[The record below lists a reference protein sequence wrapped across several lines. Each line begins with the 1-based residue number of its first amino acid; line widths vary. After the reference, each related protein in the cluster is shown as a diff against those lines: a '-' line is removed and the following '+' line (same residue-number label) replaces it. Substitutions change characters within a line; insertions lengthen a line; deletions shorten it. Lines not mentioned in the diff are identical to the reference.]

1 MQLLKYYLGLIL
13 MFLFFSCSEE
23 DFVPNANIVGLG
35 GDDVVQTEVDDWIYE
50 NLIQT
55 YNIDV
60 KYKWDQS
67 ELDLNRTLVPIKEDL
82 VVPVM
87 RMIKKVWINP
97 YETLAGSAF
106 VRQLAPK
113 RYVLVGSP
121 RYNSS
126 GTITVGEAEGGKKI
140 TIFRLNWFSET
151 DKELIQEIM
160 KTVHHEFGHTMHQ
173 TIMYPIEFK
182 SLTAAGYN
190 TSWENTNDEE
200 AIKLG
205 FISKYARSGPDEDFV
220 EIISRIA
227 VYGPE
232 WYEARVATA
241 AAIYADPAQNVGM
254 TYDPAEMFR
263 QKETIVINYLKDVW
277 NIDFYDHDG
286 EKGLVSLV
294 QDAINEVIAE
304 GTDNK

>member
-1 MQLLKYYLGLIL
+1 MKSLKYYLSFVL
-13 MFLFFSCSEE
+13 MIFFFSCSEE
-23 DFVPNANIVGLG
+23 DFVPNENILGLG
-35 GDDVVQTEVDDWIYE
+35 GDDTAQTEVDNWIYE
-50 NLIQT
+50 NMIQP

-87 RMIKKVWINP
+87 KMIKKVWIDP
-97 YETLAGSAF
+97 YETLVGGTF

-121 RYNSS
+121 RYNSN

-151 DKELIQEIM
+151 DKDLIQEIM

-173 TIMYPIEFK
+173 TIMYPTEFK

-190 TSWENTNDEE
+190 SSWENTVDEE

-205 FISKYARSGPDEDFV
+205 FISRYARSGPDEDFV
-220 EIISRIA
+220 EMISRIA
-227 VYGPE
+227 VYGTE
-232 WYEARVATA
+232 WYEARVAA
-241 AAIYADPAQNVGM
+241 AAAMYADPTKNVGM

-263 QKETIVINYLKDVW
+263 QKETMVINYLKEIW
-277 NIDFYDHDG
+277 NIDFYDRDG
-286 EKGLVSLV
+286 KKGLVSLV
-294 QDAINEVIAE
+294 QDAINEVVSE
-304 GTDNK
+304 GIDN

>member
-1 MQLLKYYLGLIL
+1 MQLLKYYFGLIL
-13 MFLFFSCSEE
+13 IAFFFSCSEE
-23 DFVPNANIVGLG
+23 DFIPNQNILGLG
-35 GDDVVQTEVDDWIYE
+35 GDETAQTEVDDWIYE
-50 NLIQT
+50 NLIQP

-67 ELDLNRTLVPIKEDL
+67 ELDLNKTMVPIKEDL

-87 RMIKKVWINP
+87 RMIKKVWIEP
-97 YETLAGSAF
+97 YETLVGSSF

-121 RYNSS
+121 RYNTN

-173 TIMYPIEFK
+173 TIMYPTDFK
-182 SLTAAGYN
+182 MLTPAGYTSSWNN
-190 TSWENTNDEE
+190 TDDEE
-200 AIKLG
+200 AIKLA

-220 EIISRIA
+220 EMIARIA

-232 WYEARVATA
+232 WYEVRVAAA
-241 AAIYADPAQNVGM
+241 AAIYADPAQNIGM
-254 TYDPAEMFR
+254 AYDPAEMFR
-263 QKETIVINYLKDVW
+263 QKETMVVNYLKDIW

-286 EKGLVSLV
+286 EKGLVTMV
-294 QDAINEVIAE
+294 QEAIDEVVNE
-304 GTDNK
+304 GMND